1 MSDFLPLARMWPQSL
16 HQPNVFDAREH
27 RVAAGTAGQR
37 GTEKENTMAT
47 MDLDRVIAESIY
59 LPPPALS
66 SPATLAQALAGRQ
79 SGRAFRPDPLPLA
92 VLSALLWSA
101 NGINRKN
108 SGGRT
113 APSAHNWQEIEV
125 YAVLP
130 GGAYRYDAPV
140 HRLCRVSADDLRGA
154 TGSQDFVASVPL
166 NLVYA
171 AEFARMREASDEERT
186 FLAGA
191 DAGCIA
197 QNVYLF
203 CAGAGLATVVR
214 GLIDR
219 GRLAEVL
226 GLPQTQR
233 IALAQ
238 SVGYPQPA

>member
-1 MSDFLPLARMWPQSL
+1 MSTIEL
-16 HQPNVFDAREH
+16 
-27 RVAAGTAGQR
+27 
-37 GTEKENTMAT
+37 
-47 MDLDRVIAESIY
+47 DLVTDRID

-66 SPATLAQALAGRQ
+66 SPATLAQALAGRH
-79 SGRAFRPDPLPLA
+79 SDRDFRPNPLPPS
-92 VLSALLWSA
+92 VLSSLLWSA
-101 NGINRKN
+101 YGINRRV

-113 APSAHNWQEIEV
+113 APSAHNWQEIDV

-130 GGAYRYDAPV
+130 DGAYRYDAV
-140 HRLCRVSADDLRGA
+140 AHRLLRVAAEDLRGL
-154 TGSQDFVASVPL
+154 TGSQDFVADAPL

-171 AEFARMREASDEERT
+171 ADFARMREATPEERT

-219 GRLAEVL
+219 QRLARAL
-226 GLPQTQR
+226 ALTTSQR

-238 SVGYPQPA
+238 SVGYPRAR

>member
-1 MSDFLPLARMWPQSL
+1 MSTIELDQL
-16 HQPNVFDAREH
+16 
-27 RVAAGTAGQR
+27 VA
-37 GTEKENTMAT
+37 
-47 MDLDRVIAESIY
+47 DSID

-66 SPATLAQALAGRQ
+66 SPATFSQALAGRR
-79 SGRAFRPDPLPLA
+79 SGRAFRPDTLPLA
-92 VLSALLWSA
+92 VLSSLLWSA
-101 NGINRKN
+101 YGINRRA

-113 APSAHNWQEIEV
+113 APSAHNWQEIDV

-130 GGAYRYDAPV
+130 DGAYRYDAV
-140 HRLCRVSADDLRGA
+140 AHRLLLVAAEDLRGA
-154 TGSQDFVASVPL
+154 TGSQDFVASAPL

-171 AEFARMREASDEERT
+171 ADFARMQEASPEERT

-219 GRLAEVL
+219 DRLARAL
-226 GLPQTQR
+226 GLSKTQR

-238 SVGYPQPA
+238 SVGYPQSA